1 MPVEEDVKPRDDA
14 DRSENR
20 TDEPSH
26 AERPSEADLAPDASP
41 DAKSTDGE
49 SAEGQPLTMGAISPS
64 QMGTIRFVYAAY
76 FAGAVGV
83 GFMVSKLLEF
93 GWQRLQAAK
102 PIVGDPRDEVIL
114 PLSIA
119 AGVGAA
125 LYFWF
130 RTRARQLA
138 EEVTAEM
145 AKVTWP
151 SRTEVTNGTFVVIV
165 TTIVSTV
172 FFALMDKFWG
182 FITNLV
188 YGGS

>member
-14 DRSENR
+14 DRSDDR
-20 TDEPSH
+20 TDESLR
-26 AERPSEADLAPDASP
+26 AESPSEAELAATKGGDGADA
-41 DAKSTDGE
+41 E
-49 SAEGQPLTMGAISPS
+49 AEAEAPTMGAISPS

-83 GFMVSKLLEF
+83 GFMVSKLLDF
-93 GWQRLQAAK
+93 AWLRLQSAK

-114 PLSIA
+114 PLSVA

-138 EEVTAEM
+138 EEVASEM

-151 SRTEVTNGTFVVIV
+151 SRTEVTNGTVVVIF

-172 FFALMDKFWG
+172 FFALMDRFWG

>member
-14 DRSENR
+14 DRSDNR

-26 AERPSEADLAPDASP
+26 ADPSSEAEL
-41 DAKSTDGE
+41 
-49 SAEGQPLTMGAISPS
+49 SAEVKGTGDAEANDQALTMGAISPS
-64 QMGTIRFVYAAY
+64 QMGTIRFVYAGY

-83 GFMVSKLLEF
+83 GFMVSKLLDF
-93 GWQRLQAAK
+93 AWLRLQSVK
-102 PIVGDPRDEVIL
+102 PLVGDPRDEVIL

-138 EEVTAEM
+138 EEVAVEM